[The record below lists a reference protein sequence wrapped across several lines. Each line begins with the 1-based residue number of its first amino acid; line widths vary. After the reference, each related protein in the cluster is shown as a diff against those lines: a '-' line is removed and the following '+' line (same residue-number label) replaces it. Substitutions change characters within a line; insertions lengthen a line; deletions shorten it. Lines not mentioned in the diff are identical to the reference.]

1 MSEIRDTFAQRITGG
16 AVNVNALDAVNR
28 DDFPDDESYLRA
40 ATKVQLE
47 RSTPEYQRAYASLAA
62 EYSKRQEEKQR
73 EANKKRYEEL
83 ARDVRLDS
91 VEMGKVEAKAREA
104 AQRDLA
110 AKRITVAGMGAAIE
124 KYAAQF
130 EDDERKS
137 KIGRVMIN
145 ELIRG
150 R

>member
-1 MSEIRDTFAQRITGG
+1 MSEIREAITERLTGG
-16 AVNVNALDAVNR
+16 SFNALDAVNR

-40 ATKVQLE
+40 ATKIQLE

-62 EYSKRQEEKQR
+62 EYSKRQEAKQR
-73 EANKKRYEEL
+73 AANKERYEEL
-83 ARDVRLDS
+83 SRTVKLDS
-91 VEMGKVEAKAREA
+91 VELGNVEKKAREA

-110 AKRITVAGMGAAIE
+110 AQRINVAGVGAAIE

-130 EDDERKS
+130 EKEERES
-137 KIGRVMIN
+137 KIGRVMLN

>member
-1 MSEIRDTFAQRITGG
+1 MSEIREAITQRLTGG
-16 AVNVNALDAVNR
+16 NFNALDAVSR
-28 DDFPDDESYLRA
+28 EDFPDDESYLRA
-40 ATKVQLE
+40 ATKIQLE

-73 EANKKRYEEL
+73 AANEERYKEL
-83 ARDVRLDS
+83 SRTVQLDS

-110 AKRITVAGMGAAIE
+110 AHRITVAGMGAAIE

-130 EDDERKS
+130 EEDERKS

>member
-16 AVNVNALDAVNR
+16 GFNVNALDAVNR

-47 RSTPEYQRAYASLAA
+47 RSTPEYQQAYASLAA

-91 VEMGKVEAKAREA
+91 VEMGKVEKKAREA

-110 AKRITVAGMGAAIE
+110 AKRINVADVGAAIE

-130 EDDERKS
+130 EKEERES
-137 KIGRVMIN
+137 KIGRVMLN

>member
-1 MSEIRDTFAQRITGG
+1 MSEIREAITQRLTGG
-16 AVNVNALDAVNR
+16 NFNALDAVSR
-28 DDFPDDESYLRA
+28 EDFPDDESYLRA
-40 ATKVQLE
+40 ATKIQLE

-73 EANKKRYEEL
+73 AANEERYKEL
-83 ARDVRLDS
+83 SRTVQLDS

-110 AKRITVAGMGAAIE
+110 AHRITVAGMGAAIE

-130 EDDERKS
+130 EEDERKS

-145 ELIRG
+145 EVIRG

>member
-1 MSEIRDTFAQRITGG
+1 MSEILTTFAQRMTGG
-16 AVNVNALDAVNR
+16 IVDVNALDAVNR

-110 AKRITVAGMGAAIE
+110 AKRINLSGVGAAIE

-130 EDDERKS
+130 EEDERKS